1 MRYILLIYQNPVA
14 FRSLDDSER
23 LALMDQAGS
32 IMNELMAAGEWV
44 SGEGLADPST
54 AKTARV
60 RDGIPAVTDGPFAE
74 AKEHVV
80 GYAIID
86 CESQERAI
94 EYRAALARFAA
105 VGGGGAR
112 YFEPKRSGD
121 VGRWL

>member
-1 MRYILLIYQNPVA
+1 MKYILLIYQNPIA

-60 RDGIPAVTDGPFAE
+60 RDGIPTVTDGPFAE

-94 EYRAALARFAA
+94 EIALRWPDSRLWGVEVRAILSPN
-105 VGGGGAR
+105 GA
-112 YFEPKRSGD
+112 EM
-121 VGRWL
+121 